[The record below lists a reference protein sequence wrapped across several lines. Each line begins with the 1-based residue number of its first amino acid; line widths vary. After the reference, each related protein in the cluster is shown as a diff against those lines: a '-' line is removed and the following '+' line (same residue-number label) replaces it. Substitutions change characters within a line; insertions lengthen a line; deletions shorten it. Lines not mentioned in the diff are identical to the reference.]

1 MKKQM
6 TRILSIMMTIVMI
19 FTMLPLTVFA
29 EETKVQI
36 VNAYELATKSNMTI
50 GDGYTLNAEDYWCII
65 HTSDSIRAVY
75 CIEPGK
81 HVLSGDMYNENAA
94 EDYLNKVK
102 NKTLSTEEIQAA
114 LRKTFLYAYTGKLDT
129 AESYMKYTATQ
140 LLVWEVIVGQ
150 RDLDFKRVSNGY
162 TSVEKMLSN
171 FKDDYAGQKVSEYY
185 YDYEAKIQKDKKS
198 VSFAKISKE
207 SAKASAVKAGADGTY
222 TFTDKNGQLENF
234 DASISNGTVV
244 SKSGN

>member
-65 HTSDSIRAVY
+65 HTSDSTRAVY

-102 NKTLSTEEIQAA
+102 NKTLSTEEIQAV
-114 LRKTFLYAYTGKLDT
+114 LKRTFLYAYTGKLDT
-129 AESYMKYTATQ
+129 AESYLKYAATQ

-150 RDLDFKRVSNGY
+150 RDLVS
-162 TSVEKMLSN
+162 SV
-171 FKDDYAGQKVSEYY
+171 
-185 YDYEAKIQKDKKS
+185 
-198 VSFAKISKE
+198 
-207 SAKASAVKAGADGTY
+207 
-222 TFTDKNGQLENF
+222 
-234 DASISNGTVV
+234 
-244 SKSGN
+244 